1 MENIGKWSFILGI
14 LLALVFGLLPQ
25 TFAYQFYINWTLVI
39 LGLVVAIL
47 NIRPEES
54 MFFLIAVIA
63 IILVTDVL
71 SKVPSLGQPL
81 QQAFENTKVFVSP
94 AGLLVALKLVWDLAR
109 SK

>member
-1 MENIGKWSFILGI
+1 MEHIGRWSFIIGV
-14 LLALVFGLLPQ
+14 LLAVAFGLLPQ
-25 TFAYQFYINWTLVI
+25 TFAYQFYINWTLVL

-47 NIRPEES
+47 NITPEES

-63 IILVTDVL
+63 IILVTDSL
-71 SKVPSLGQPL
+71 SEVPSLGQPL
-81 QQAFENTKVFVSP
+81 QQAFENIKIFVSP